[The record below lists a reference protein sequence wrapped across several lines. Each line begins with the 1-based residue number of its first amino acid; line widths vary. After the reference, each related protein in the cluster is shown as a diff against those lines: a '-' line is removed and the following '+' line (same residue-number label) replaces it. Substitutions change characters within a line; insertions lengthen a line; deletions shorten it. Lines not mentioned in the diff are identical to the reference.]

1 MERLKSTLGILMW
14 FVVST
19 VIAYH
24 IGILDQNPMLG
35 TQTFPCGWDHVVR
48 WFPMPSNQIT
58 KSVENCMCILALYR
72 SIQANMLIVILS
84 SEPTMAAVDG

>member
-24 IGILDQNPMLG
+24 IGIVDQNPMLG
-35 TQTFPCGWDHVVR
+35 TRNVSLCMVPLGTQETLDHGSTIINR
-48 WFPMPSNQIT
+48 GTHN
-58 KSVENCMCILALYR
+58 ILGR
-72 SIQANMLIVILS
+72 I
-84 SEPTMAAVDG
+84 

>member
-1 MERLKSTLGILMW
+1 MW

-35 TQTFPCGWDHVVR
+35 TFPCV
-48 WFPMPSNQIT
+48 
-58 KSVENCMCILALYR
+58 ALDTLY
-72 SIQANMLIVILS
+72 SLL
-84 SEPTMAAVDG
+84 TAAHYSKGHLKQKARKPHSHT

>member
-35 TQTFPCGWDHVVR
+35 TRNFSLWAFSSGRVGSKELNCTQTWYVLSLG
-48 WFPMPSNQIT
+48 
-58 KSVENCMCILALYR
+58 LYR
-72 SIQANMLIVILS
+72 SACFWFDTKPFEVYGLS
-84 SEPTMAAVDG
+84 NAE